1 MILDTNKQISNTL
14 VVLLFNNYPGVPLD
28 SIKKNSMEIN
38 NLFFN
43 HIDII
48 YQNKANLLINK

>member
-1 MILDTNKQISNTL
+1 MILDSNKQFSNTL
-14 VVLLFNNYPGVPLD
+14 VVLLFNNYPGVPLNL
-28 SIKKNSMEIN
+28 IKKSMEIN
-38 NLFFN
+38 NIFLN